1 MCNSALNAAPRGVK
15 LHIVLCGRR
24 NAGKSSL
31 LNYLSNQQSAIV
43 SETKGTTT
51 DAVRKPFELHPVGPA
66 TLIDTAGLDDTGAL
80 GLQRIA
86 ASRRALQQADIAV
99 YVLDEQG
106 LDEFDR
112 DWLLLLQSWQ
122 LPILVVAN
130 KQDLAPLPAEHQ
142 RWLKGQGIK
151 FLCLST
157 QEAKHREDL
166 VEQLVQL
173 VPADFRCDPVLAA
186 DCYRIGEQL
195 LLVAPID
202 SAAPKGRLILPQVQ
216 VLREALDNGAIASIC
231 RESELATALAAMP
244 TPPALV
250 VTDAQAVRQVA
261 AQVPDSIP
269 LTTFSTLFARAKGD
283 LPAQLQGAEM
293 LERLEDGDRVLI
305 AEACSHEV
313 QDEDIGR
320 VKIPAAIG
328 KLTGKQLEFS
338 VCAGHDFPADL
349 ERYKL
354 VVHCGACMLG
364 RAEMQRRILECRRRG
379 VAITN
384 YGLVLAKASGVLE
397 RVSSPLLPVDADA
410 N

>member
-1 MCNSALNAAPRGVK
+1 MCNSAPNAAPRGVR

-142 RWLKGQGIK
+142 RWLK
-151 FLCLST
+151 
-157 QEAKHREDL
+157 
-166 VEQLVQL
+166 
-173 VPADFRCDPVLAA
+173 
-186 DCYRIGEQL
+186 
-195 LLVAPID
+195 
-202 SAAPKGRLILPQVQ
+202 
-216 VLREALDNGAIASIC
+216 
-231 RESELATALAAMP
+231 
-244 TPPALV
+244 
-250 VTDAQAVRQVA
+250 
-261 AQVPDSIP
+261 
-269 LTTFSTLFARAKGD
+269 
-283 LPAQLQGAEM
+283 
-293 LERLEDGDRVLI
+293 
-305 AEACSHEV
+305 
-313 QDEDIGR
+313 
-320 VKIPAAIG
+320 
-328 KLTGKQLEFS
+328 
-338 VCAGHDFPADL
+338 
-349 ERYKL
+349 
-354 VVHCGACMLG
+354 
-364 RAEMQRRILECRRRG
+364 
-379 VAITN
+379 
-384 YGLVLAKASGVLE
+384 AKAS
-397 RVSSPLLPVDADA
+397 SSYACRPKKQNTGKTWSSSWFNWCRQIFVATPCWPPTVTAPES
-410 N
+410 NCCWSPR

>member
-1 MCNSALNAAPRGVK
+1 
-15 LHIVLCGRR
+15 
-24 NAGKSSL
+24 
-31 LNYLSNQQSAIV
+31 
-43 SETKGTTT
+43 
-51 DAVRKPFELHPVGPA
+51 
-66 TLIDTAGLDDTGAL
+66 
-80 GLQRIA
+80 
-86 ASRRALQQADIAV
+86 
-99 YVLDEQG
+99 
-106 LDEFDR
+106 
-112 DWLLLLQSWQ
+112 
-122 LPILVVAN
+122 
-130 KQDLAPLPAEHQ
+130 
-142 RWLKGQGIK
+142 
-151 FLCLST
+151 
-157 QEAKHREDL
+157 
-166 VEQLVQL
+166 
-173 VPADFRCDPVLAA
+173 
-186 DCYRIGEQL
+186 
-195 LLVAPID
+195 
-202 SAAPKGRLILPQVQ
+202 
-216 VLREALDNGAIASIC
+216 
-231 RESELATALAAMP
+231 
-244 TPPALV
+244 

-261 AQVPDSIP
+261 AQVPGSIP

-349 ERYKL
+349 EHYKL

-397 RVSSPLLPVDADA
+397 RVSAPLLPVDADA